1 MNEVWKPI
9 LPPLARG
16 WGSHWWLMGSCPGLA
31 LPDDHGQVQ
40 VCGKSWDRIELQAVE
55 HACRMPWQQREAHR
69 STQWHRAAQAA
80 LRSTWQHRTACLHLA
95 LGAGGVRGRA
105 LLRGACRKLTDG

>member
-80 LRSTWQHRTACLHLA
+80 LRSTWQH
-95 LGAGGVRGRA
+95 
-105 LLRGACRKLTDG
+105 